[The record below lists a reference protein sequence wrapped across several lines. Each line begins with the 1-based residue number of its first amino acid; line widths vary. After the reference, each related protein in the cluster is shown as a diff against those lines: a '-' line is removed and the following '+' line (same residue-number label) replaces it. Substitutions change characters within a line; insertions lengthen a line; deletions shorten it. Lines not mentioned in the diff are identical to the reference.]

1 MHSFQYR
8 KNAGTDIEQVI
19 TYRKKKIFRQQ
30 FVYALVLIVLVGML
44 GLYIFQKML
53 YTEFDGYVKTD
64 VNMQRSPDDII
75 VTDIYVR
82 IGDFVIPGDTLYSFY
97 YLKPVLE
104 DYNWNSE
111 SDVEVHSRELS
122 LKYAQIKEEV
132 AVLLVRIRDLEAQ
145 IAEEAHNI
153 SFGLSTNSHKMD
165 LERELNRC
173 RAELQEKRQSLGLV
187 GTATEGLA
195 GREPMALTH
204 AIATDSAV
212 VVNVNTP
219 ESSCVFR
226 SEQIMALMPLN
237 INKSNFTVLAYV
249 PEEKVMKIKRNRD
262 VTIMF
267 NEEVTAKG
275 RFALVGARTE
285 DLPSNL
291 KSSFMRQARVLIAGV
306 DVLPDQDLP
315 FWAYA
320 DQLPVRIRIPNIK
333 FFARRED
340 MRDIFKLWLTTGKG
354 LSDDSQEYLDSVR
367 HNAYKQMRERRIREG
382 RE

>member
-132 AVLLVRIRDLEAQ
+132 AVLLVRIRDLEAR
-145 IAEEAHNI
+145 IAEEAPHI
-153 SFGLSTNSHKMD
+153 SVGLSTNSH
-165 LERELNRC
+165 
-173 RAELQEKRQSLGLV
+173 
-187 GTATEGLA
+187 
-195 GREPMALTH
+195 
-204 AIATDSAV
+204 
-212 VVNVNTP
+212 
-219 ESSCVFR
+219 
-226 SEQIMALMPLN
+226 
-237 INKSNFTVLAYV
+237 
-249 PEEKVMKIKRNRD
+249 
-262 VTIMF
+262 
-267 NEEVTAKG
+267 
-275 RFALVGARTE
+275 
-285 DLPSNL
+285 
-291 KSSFMRQARVLIAGV
+291 
-306 DVLPDQDLP
+306 
-315 FWAYA
+315 
-320 DQLPVRIRIPNIK
+320 
-333 FFARRED
+333 
-340 MRDIFKLWLTTGKG
+340 
-354 LSDDSQEYLDSVR
+354 
-367 HNAYKQMRERRIREG
+367 
-382 RE
+382 